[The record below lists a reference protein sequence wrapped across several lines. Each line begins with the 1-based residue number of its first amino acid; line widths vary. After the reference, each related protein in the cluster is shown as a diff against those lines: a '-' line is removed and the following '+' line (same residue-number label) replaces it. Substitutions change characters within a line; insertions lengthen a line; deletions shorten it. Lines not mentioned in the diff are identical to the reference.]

1 MNILS
6 FSRFGIALFLSALI
20 SGCTFTGPGST
31 KTGAKATASGNQASG
46 RSSECRWNRSS
57 CMHEGSYEPGER
69 AYAEQE
75 AKDLNRAALAK
86 FRRSVRR

>member
-1 MNILS
+1 MTIQS
-6 FSRFGIALFLSALI
+6 FIRFGIVLFLGAII
-20 SGCTFTGPGST
+20 SGCAFFGLGPTKNGPNTSISGS
-31 KTGAKATASGNQASG
+31 QASG
-46 RSSECRWNRSS
+46 RSSECSWNRSR
-57 CMHEGSYEPGER
+57 CMHEGSYELGER